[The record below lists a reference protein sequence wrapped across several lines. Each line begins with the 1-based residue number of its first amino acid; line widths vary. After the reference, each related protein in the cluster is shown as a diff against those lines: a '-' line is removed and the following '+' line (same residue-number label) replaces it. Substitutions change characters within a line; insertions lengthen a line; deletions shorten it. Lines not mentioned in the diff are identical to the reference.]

1 MDKKRTPRFL
11 SMLCILSFIWGAL
24 SIKSAIENLFFENN
38 DLDESSFSFNVNSDS
53 ELPSYVQRTIDS
65 IIDFWIVQQD
75 HSILIQSSTL
85 ILTLISI
92 LGVYLMYSLKKKGFL
107 LYTLS
112 NLLLV
117 IIPFIYY
124 FNNTIGQLYIAFQF
138 FFTAMFIFLYASQ
151 LKHMRSNKEVRKL

>member
-24 SIKSAIENLFFENN
+24 SIKSAIENLFFKNN
-38 DLDESSFSFNVNSDS
+38 NLDESSFSFSVNSET

-75 HSILIQSSTL
+75 HSVLIQSSTL
-85 ILTLISI
+85 ILSLVSI
-92 LGVYLMYSLKKKGFL
+92 TGVYLMYRLKKNGFL
-107 LYTLS
+107 VYTIS

-138 FFTAMFIFLYASQ
+138 FFTAIFIFLYASQ
-151 LKHMRSNKEVRKL
+151 IKHMRSNKEVLNL